1 MRALRA
7 EHHRT
12 ADDVAE
18 AARLL
23 GLHWQRSTVAS
34 IETGKRGLSA
44 EELLMLPLV
53 MTQALSG
60 GSGDVIDV
68 SLGYLL
74 DVEAELSDGVEMLP
88 QGAHELLAPRPRRRP
103 GSRAGFRFPKLV
115 AEVLEK
121 LDSGGKNRARDRRI
135 EQLWPDVHGHVTI
148 NFDHLFAVTRAA
160 SGEAEQKAARKLGV
174 SGLDIAAVS
183 FRLWGHGLTE
193 ERDSRAGDNATR
205 RGHVSRGLVED
216 IRAVLREV
224 DNG

>member
-7 EHHRT
+7 EHHCT

-18 AARLL
+18 AARRF
-23 GLHWQRSTVAS
+23 GLRWQRSTVAS

-44 EELLMLPLV
+44 EELLMLPIV
-53 MTQALSG
+53 MTQALSEVTD
-60 GSGDVIDV
+60 DVIDV

-88 QGAHELLAPRPRRRP
+88 QGAHELLAQKPVTTGR
-103 GSRAGFRFPKLV
+103 RAGFRFPKFV

-121 LDSGGKNRARDRRI
+121 LDPGGKHRADQRRI

-205 RGHVSRGLVED
+205 RGHVSRALAED

>member
-7 EHHRT
+7 EHHCT

-18 AARLL
+18 AARRF
-23 GLHWQRSTVAS
+23 GLRWQRSTVAS

-53 MTQALSG
+53 MTQALSEVTEE
-60 GSGDVIDV
+60 VIDV

-88 QGAHELLAPRPRRRP
+88 QGAHELLAQKPVTTGRR
-103 GSRAGFRFPKLV
+103 GGFRFPKLV

-121 LDSGGKNRARDRRI
+121 LDPGGKGRADDRRI
-135 EQLWPDVHGHVTI
+135 GQLWPDVHGDVTI
-148 NFDHLFAVTRAA
+148 NFDHLFAVKRAA
-160 SGEAEQKAARKLGV
+160 SGEAEQKAARRLGV
-174 SGLDIAAVS
+174 PGLDIAAAS
-183 FRLWGHGLTE
+183 FRLWGHGLTQ

-205 RGHVSRGLVED
+205 RGHITRALVEE
-216 IRAVLREV
+216 IREVLREV
-224 DNG
+224 EDG